1 VVELFDDL
9 PSAGGEVREHPVF
22 DRRIFWEHSLAV
34 GVACEL
40 LAETRGL
47 RGRLHRSEAY
57 ISGLLHDLGQLVL
70 HVILPASFDRVC
82 DLAEARGLS
91 LDHACRRVIG
101 IDSHTA
107 GKRLA
112 EHWHLPHALA
122 DVLWLHGQPFDSVP
136 DLPHR
141 ETIGLV
147 TLADALVRRQH
158 ITTVGHAPRGE
169 NIAELCRSMGVEDEE
184 ITEIVGRL
192 HDEVSERARLL
203 GLDTETTTGL
213 LLRSV
218 SRAND
223 VLGRMNDDLRSRVAG
238 YETQVRS
245 LQAITDFH
253 AAAMPSGSVVT
264 VLGKVVKSASSVL
277 GEGFYGMLYQAK
289 VGQSWQLLQF
299 ASDGRVLRS
308 DLIDPPMAAGA
319 VEELGDDLQV
329 SMQALA
335 ILPWLTDYMGDADNL
350 HNVRLL
356 PLRCGWGVS
365 AVLMHD
371 RPLDDGASRLQLD
384 ALSRTWAAAIAA
396 ASQHQGAKRLGEE
409 LAEANRAL
417 TDAQEELTRS
427 QAMAAVGEVAAGAA
441 HEMNN
446 PLAIISGRAQIL
458 AERCSDRT
466 LKSMAAQIFEQSHR
480 LSDMITAMRSV
491 AEPAVPDVR
500 PIELTALLERI
511 VQDFSPKRTGEA
523 TIQLAVDEG
532 LPRTVNLDPDQI
544 TRAVHELLRNAI
556 DADPAKQIELG
567 VQIDGS
573 NDRLKIQVADKGPGL
588 SKHALAHAFDPFF
601 SDKPA
606 GRQRGMGLAVA
617 RQIVEAHHGRL
628 TLENARAGGAIATIL
643 LPLEPAS
650 AQRSVA

>member
-1 VVELFDDL
+1 GFEAVRSAVLSVQVVELFDDL

-47 RGRLHRSEAY
+47 RGRVHRSEAY

-158 ITTVGHAPRGE
+158 ITT
-169 NIAELCRSMGVEDEE
+169 
-184 ITEIVGRL
+184 VGRL

-523 TIQLAVDEG
+523 SIELVVEEG
-532 LPRTVNLDPDQI
+532 LPRTVHLDPDQI

-556 DADPAKQIELG
+556 EAGPAKQIELG

-628 TLENARAGGAIATIL
+628 TLENAPAGGAIGTIL